1 MNKKFINALLFSAA
15 LLSTGMVSSCKDY
28 DDDIDALGNRV
39 TAVETSIAEL
49 QKQIKEG
56 KWVTSFEQSSNGYV
70 LTLSDGSKLEL
81 KNGEKGD
88 TGATGA
94 TGAAGING
102 TTWKIDEETKEWIK
116 VNPDGSEEKTGI
128 IAEGAKGDK
137 GDQGDQGIQGPQGEQ
152 GIQGPAGENGKSP
165 KIENGVWMVWDDEK
179 KDYVEAGSAV
189 GTASFVVEYDAF
201 WELNM
206 VVADAEGNV
215 STEFAKIILP
225 KTADI
230 SSLKVYSFNSTT
242 GRLNDPNYIPLYLG
256 RILGGNEV
264 KFNGKTYQP
273 GEILVSKTTTLVAQV
288 NPLKADASLYKFD
301 LRNTKG
307 ETIFKVSEATQN
319 VSEAPLT
326 RATTEQTPNIGLW
339 NISLEVPTGVVVES
353 GDRTLYSLQTTSI
366 TDGETVIASDYEI
379 SFNIRSAIIV
389 APSIQQVTL
398 EANKT
403 ISWATLLEEAISN
416 YEEWEVADYYLEIPE
431 DYTAQA
437 EKDGVI
443 LDKEGKSLTI
453 TKSTS
458 TSINYIRLHY
468 LNLNGQV
475 QSTDLQITVQS
486 NSQASFDKAF
496 VYDLNDADNKQITV
510 NVIGNNALD
519 GFNYTSAKATYKFA
533 SEVIVDGQVINQEDV
548 DLSEILGNVTFGRT
562 TDSKGYNQYTATMT
576 FDKTKVF
583 ATDYDG
589 TIELKNA
596 NNEVKTLNFKV
607 QVKAP
612 EARNL
617 VAERNAAYF
626 NGNAASAYSE
636 ISATA
641 GMTEYD
647 LRSLYG
653 ITDWTYISFSEDIP
667 TKVDEDFPTPMLGKS
682 WITSDGHTIVV
693 GEYNGFDGAGSTRTM
708 RTIYRPFGN
717 KNLNASIDEFQ
728 LTVRSEI
735 NEGKFEYSS
744 KLASQEITVGKTIT
758 LKKSDITA
766 TDVYGKTYDFT
777 TNANNRVKGYK
788 IEWDDNAKK
797 YLNITDRYDA
807 SGNIAVTRKDAQT
820 VVEVDTPCTATII
833 VTDAWGMTKSTKV
846 TIVVKK
852 N

>member
-137 GDQGDQGIQGPQGEQ
+137 GDQGDQGIQGP
-152 GIQGPAGENGKSP
+152 AGENGKSP

-230 SSLKVYSFNSTT
+230 SSLKVYRCSNT
-242 GRLNDPNYIPLYLG
+242 GYLADPTRMSLSLG
-256 RILGGNEV
+256 NVSGNEKV
-264 KFNGKTYQP
+264 EFNGKTYLP
-273 GEILVSKTTTLVAQV
+273 GEVLVSKTINLVAQV
-288 NPLKADASLYKFD
+288 NPLKVDASLYKFD
-301 LRNTKG
+301 LKNTKG
-307 ETIFKVSEATQN
+307 ETIFKVSEVTQN
-319 VSEAPLT
+319 TSEAPLT
-326 RATTEQTPNIGLW
+326 RATSEQTPNIGLW
-339 NISLEVPTGVVVES
+339 NLTLEIPAGVVVEK
-353 GDRTLYSLQTTSI
+353 GNRTVYSLQTTSI

-379 SFNIRSAIIV
+379 SFNIQSATV
-389 APSIQQVTL
+389 VPATIQPTTL

-403 ISWATLLEEAISN
+403 ISWASLLEEAVAN
-416 YEEWEVADYYLEIPE
+416 YEDWEVADYYLEVPE
-431 DYTAQA
+431 AFTSQA

-443 LDKEGKSLTI
+443 LDKEGKNLTI

-458 TSINYIRLHY
+458 NPINYIRLHY
-468 LNLNGQV
+468 LNLKGQV

-636 ISATA
+636 ISTTA

-647 LRSLYG
+647 LHNLYD
-653 ITDWTYISFSEDIP
+653 ITDWDNISFSEIIP
-667 TKVDEDFPTPMLGKS
+667 SKTDGVFPTPMLGKS
-682 WITSDGHTIVV
+682 WITSDGHTIAV

-708 RTIYRPFGN
+708 SIIYRPFGN

-735 NEGKFEYSS
+735 NEGKFENTKPSYD
-744 KLASQEITVGKTIT
+744 LTVDGEVE
-758 LKKSDITA
+758 LKRTTITA
-766 TDVYGKTYDFT
+766 TDVKGEKYNFT
-777 TNANNRVKGYK
+777 DTKESRIKSYK
-788 IEWDDNAKK
+788 IEWDENAKK
-797 YLNITDRYDA
+797 YLSYSDKFSYSSDSKDDVIV
-807 SGNIAVTRKDAQT
+807 ITRKDNQT
-820 VVEVDTPCTATII
+820 VVEVDTPCTATIT

>member
-88 TGATGA
+88 TGA
-94 TGAAGING
+94 AGING

-128 IAEGAKGDK
+128 IAEGTKGDK
-137 GDQGDQGIQGPQGEQ
+137 GDQ

-179 KDYVEAGSAV
+179 EDYVEAGSAV
-189 GTASFVVEYDAF
+189 GTASFVVEFDAF

-206 VVADAEGNV
+206 VVADAEGNPT
-215 STEFAKIILP
+215 TEFAKIILP
-225 KTADI
+225 KTAEI
-230 SSLKVYSFNSTT
+230 SSLDVYAQNGDRLTEPNIQLALGKVSGSE
-242 GRLNDPNYIPLYLG
+242 
-256 RILGGNEV
+256 EV
-264 KFNGKTYQP
+264 EFNGKIYKP
-273 GEILVSKTTTLVAQV
+273 GEVLVSKTTTLIAQV
-288 NPLKADASLYKFD
+288 NPLKANASLYKFN
-301 LRNTKG
+301 LVNTKG
-307 ETIFKVSEATQN
+307 ETKFKVSEATQN
-319 VSEAPLT
+319 ISEKPLT
-326 RATTEQTPNIGLW
+326 RATQTPNIGLW
-339 NISLEVPTGVVVES
+339 NLTLEVPTGVVVEN
-353 GDRTLYSLQTTSI
+353 DNAAYSLQTSSI
-366 TDGETVIASDYEI
+366 TDSETIIASQYNVVVNTFAATTVTAQMQD
-379 SFNIRSAIIV
+379 
-389 APSIQQVTL
+389 VTL
-398 EANKT
+398 EANET
-403 ISWATLLEEAISN
+403 ISWAALLEQAIKN
-416 YEEWEVADYYLEIPE
+416 YKDWEVADYYLEIPKQ
-431 DYTAQA
+431 YTATA
-437 EKDGVI
+437 EKAGVS
-443 LDKEGKSLTI
+443 LDKEGKTLTI
-453 TKSTS
+453 SKATS
-458 TSINYIRLHY
+458 SSQPIDYINICY
-468 LNLNGQV
+468 LTLDGRAVISGETLTINV
-475 QSTDLQITVQS
+475 KES
-486 NSQASFDKAF
+486 SQASFDKAF
-496 VYDLNDADNKQITV
+496 VYDLNKADENEITV
-510 NVIGNNALD
+510 NVIGNDALND
-519 GFNYTSAKATYKFA
+519 FINPQAERSESAIYKFT
-533 SEVIVDGQVINQEDV
+533 SSNVTVDGEVIDQSKV
-548 DLSEILGNVTFGRT
+548 DLSDILGKVVFKAQKDESGF
-562 TDSKGYNQYTATMT
+562 YQWTATMT

-583 ATDYDG
+583 AEEYDG
-589 TIELKNA
+589 TIELKNS

-607 QVKAP
+607 QVKAQ

-617 VAERNAAYF
+617 VAERNTAYF

-636 ISATA
+636 ISAIA

-820 VVEVDTPCTATII
+820 VVEVDTPCTATIT